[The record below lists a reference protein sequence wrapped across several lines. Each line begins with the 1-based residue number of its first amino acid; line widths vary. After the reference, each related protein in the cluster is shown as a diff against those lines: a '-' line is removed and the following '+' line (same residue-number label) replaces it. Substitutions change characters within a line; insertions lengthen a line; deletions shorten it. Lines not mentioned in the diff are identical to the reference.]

1 MCFAGTGLMKGGGG
15 EKTCSALQLKKANV
29 KMNKGR
35 DMLLFEALHKRCCE
49 DKRIDGV
56 APNSVNSLYFY

>member
-15 EKTCSALQLKKANV
+15 KKTCSALQLKKANA
-29 KMNKGR
+29 KTNKDG
-35 DMLLFEALHKRCCE
+35 DMLLFEALHKRCRE

-56 APNSVNSLYFY
+56 